1 MNGHAVGKTM
11 MCSAPVL
18 SPCSRI
24 VKAKQLIVSG
34 REKEA
39 EGKLEEALK
48 EYEEGREERK
58 A

>member
-1 MNGHAVGKTM
+1 MR
-11 MCSAPVL
+11 SAPVL

-39 EGKLEEALK
+39 EGKLKEALK
-48 EYEEGREERK
+48 EYEEGGDEREV
-58 A
+58 

>member
-1 MNGHAVGKTM
+1 MR
-11 MCSAPVL
+11 SAPVL

-48 EYEEGREERK
+48 EYEEGKDEREV
-58 A
+58 

>member
-1 MNGHAVGKTM
+1 MR
-11 MCSAPVL
+11 SAPVL

-24 VKAKQLIVSG
+24 VKAKQLMVSG

-48 EYEEGREERK
+48 EYEEGGDEREV
-58 A
+58 

>member
-1 MNGHAVGKTM
+1 MGVATM
-11 MCSAPVL
+11 RSAPVL

-48 EYEEGREERK
+48 EYEEGKDEREV
-58 A
+58 